1 MADGGGD
8 VNANAADVK
17 SARRIAVVT
26 GAASGIGRA
35 TALHLARE
43 GYEVAMMDLD
53 VAGLE
58 EVRGRIEA
66 AGGRARSFSVN
77 LTDALAVGSVT
88 REIAVHVG
96 TPHALVNVAGIGVAA
111 TVLET
116 SDEDW
121 NRVLSVNLTGP
132 FLTTRATLPLML
144 DRGSGVIINIASVG
158 GQVGIAR
165 RAAYCASKAGLVGLT
180 RAVAV
185 DHARDG
191 IRCVAICPGTV
202 ETEWVGKILAGS
214 PDPEGARR
222 AMADRQLDGRMG
234 TPEEVAAAVAFVA
247 SDQGRFIN
255 GAALVIDGGM
265 TAI

>member
-1 MADGGGD
+1 MSEPERQPM
-8 VNANAADVK
+8 N
-17 SARRIAVVT
+17 RIAVVT

-35 TALHLARE
+35 IARHLAGE
-43 GYEVAMMDLD
+43 DYEIAMMDLNEP
-53 VAGLE
+53 GLDAVRAQIE
-58 EVRGRIEA
+58 EK
-66 AGGRARSFSVN
+66 GGTAHSFAVD
-77 LTDALAVGSVT
+77 LCDPLAVGAVA
-88 REIAVHVG
+88 REIAVRVGPPHV
-96 TPHALVNVAGIGVAA
+96 LVNVAGIGLAA

-132 FLTTRATLPLML
+132 FLTTRAILPLML

-165 RAAYCASKAGLVGLT
+165 RAAYCAAKAGLVGLT

-185 DHARDG
+185 DHAREG
-191 IRCVAICPGTV
+191 VRSVAICPGTV
-202 ETEWVGKILAGS
+202 ETEWIGKILADS
-214 PDPEGARR
+214 PDPDAARR

-234 TPEEVAAAVAFVA
+234 TPEEVAAVVAFVA
-247 SDQGRFIN
+247 GDQGRFIN

>member
-1 MADGGGD
+1 M
-8 VNANAADVK
+8 N
-17 SARRIAVVT
+17 RIAVVT

-35 TALHLARE
+35 IARRMAGENYELA
-43 GYEVAMMDLD
+43 MID
-53 VAGLE
+53 VNELGLE
-58 EVRGRIEA
+58 AVRAEIGEK
-66 AGGRARSFSVN
+66 GGTAHTFTVD
-77 LTDALAVGSVT
+77 LCDPLAVGAVA
-88 REIAVHVG
+88 REIAVRVGSPHV
-96 TPHALVNVAGIGVAA
+96 LVNVAGVGAAA

-132 FLTTRATLPLML
+132 FLTTRAILPLML
-144 DRGSGVIINIASVG
+144 DRGSGVIINIASVA

-191 IRCVAICPGTV
+191 VRSVAICPGTV
-202 ETEWVGKILAGS
+202 ETEWIGKILADS
-214 PDPEGARR
+214 PDPDAARR

-234 TPEEVAAAVAFVA
+234 TPEEVAATVAFVA
-247 SDQGRFIN
+247 GDQGRFIN

-265 TAI
+265 TAR

>member
-1 MADGGGD
+1 MGFTQ
-8 VNANAADVK
+8 K
-17 SARRIAVVT
+17 IAVVT

-35 TALHLARE
+35 TALHLADE
-43 GYEVAMMDLD
+43 GYQVAMMDLNI
-53 VAGLE
+53 AGLE
-58 EVRGRIEA
+58 AVRGQIKA
-66 AGGRARSFSVN
+66 AGGKAHSFPVN
-77 LTDALAVGSVT
+77 LTDPLAVGSVT
-88 REIAVHVG
+88 REIAVRVG
-96 TPHALVNVAGIGVAA
+96 TPDALVNVAGIGVAA

-116 SDEDW
+116 SDDDW

-144 DRGSGVIINIASVG
+144 DRGSGVIVNIASVG

-180 RAVAV
+180 KAVAV

-202 ETEWVGKILAGS
+202 ETEWIGKILAGS
-214 PDPEGARR
+214 PDPEGARK
-222 AMADRQLDGRMG
+222 AMADRQLDGQMG
-234 TPEEVAAAVAFVA
+234 TPEEVAAAIAFVV

-255 GAALVIDGGM
+255 GTALVIDGGM